1 MDAARL
7 NLFWFLSLL
16 VPAAI
21 MFGATY
27 FQRRWVLV
35 LGIVFS
41 LSATY
46 VLCNVAAQKKWDIR
60 IENAK
65 TDQELEAATAD
76 GANIVFTAFLFAPL
90 ESVTYTWLWSVVGH
104 RTWRKIKDKGAFSE
118 T

>member
-1 MDAARL
+1 MDAAHL
-7 NLFWFLSLL
+7 NIFWFLSLL
-16 VPAAI
+16 VPATI

-27 FQRRWVLV
+27 FQRRWILV
-35 LGIVFS
+35 LGILFS

-46 VLCNVAAQKKWDIR
+46 VLCNVAVQKKWDIR

-65 TDQELEAATAD
+65 TGQELENATAD

-90 ESVTYTWLWSVVGH
+90 ESVTYTWLWSVVGC
-104 RTWRKIKDKGAFSE
+104 RTWRNIKKKGAVSE